1 MQKDR
6 AVHKSH
12 RIRKKFAEVQ
22 IFVLISLV
30 YFLFVPLF
38 TLMGRR
44 SFRSKKGSSHDSYW
58 SLKKKNDT
66 SYAGMRTMG

>member
-1 MQKDR
+1 MLKDR

-22 IFVLISLV
+22 TLVLISLA

-44 SFRSKKGSSHDSYW
+44 SFRSKKGSSIDSYW
-58 SLKKKNDT
+58 SLKKMNDT
-66 SYAGMRTMG
+66 SHTGMKNMG